1 MSLQDLWFTLI
12 ALLWCGYFLLE
23 GFDFG
28 VGVLLHVVGRTQA
41 ERGVL
46 LRAIGPVWDGNEVWL
61 LVAGGAT
68 FAAFPLWY
76 ATLFSG
82 FYLALLL
89 ILVAL
94 IVRVLAIEYRNKE
107 ADPVWRQRW
116 DLAHTASAAV
126 PALLWGVAFA
136 NIVHGVP
143 IDAAHHY
150 TGSFFTLLN
159 PYALLGG
166 LVTLSLFTLHGAVFL
181 ALKTTDELRERA
193 RRVAVRIGPVAAV
206 LAVVFLVWTQVDVG
220 NGASAAFAVLAAVA
234 LSGGLVATLKGRDGW
249 AFIGTGTAIVG
260 ATAMLFS
267 ALHPDVMPS
276 STSAAYS
283 LTVANASSSHYTLTV
298 MSWVAVA
305 FTPIVLLYQ
314 GWTYW
319 VFRARITGDAVLPA
333 VLRPKNGSGGGPG
346 GLGAPAVGSDVV
358 PSATP
363 SAAPGATPSATTPSA
378 TPSAA
383 SGAVP
388 GAASQPGPT
397 TA

>member
-12 ALLWCGYFLLE
+12 VVLWCGYFLLE

-28 VGVLLHVVGRTQA
+28 VATLLHVVGRDEE

-46 LRAIGPVWDGNEVWL
+46 LRTIGPVWDGNEVWL

-107 ADPVWRQRW
+107 TGAQWRRRW
-116 DLAHTASAAV
+116 DLAHTVCGAV

-166 LVTLSLFTLHGAVFL
+166 LVTLSVFTLHGAVFL
-181 ALKTTDELRERA
+181 AAKTTTHLRDRA
-193 RRVAVRIGPVAAV
+193 RRVALRVGPVAAV
-206 LAVVFLVWTQVDVG
+206 LAVAFLGWTQAQHG
-220 NGASAAFAVLAAVA
+220 TAATAATAALAAVT
-234 LSGGLVATLKGRDGW
+234 LLGGLFATMRGRDGW
-249 AFIGTGTAIVG
+249 AFAGTGAAIVSTT
-260 ATAMLFS
+260 ATLFL
-267 ALHPDVMPS
+267 ALHPNVMR
-276 STSAAYS
+276 STTATAYS
-283 LTVANASSSHYTLTV
+283 LTVHNASSSHYTLTV
-298 MSWVAVA
+298 MSWVALA
-305 FTPIVLLYQ
+305 FTPLVLLYQ

-319 VFRARITGDAVLPA
+319 VFRARVTGRDPLPPRKPTQTA
-333 VLRPKNGSGGGPG
+333 GT
-346 GLGAPAVGSDVV
+346 PA
-358 PSATP
+358 
-363 SAAPGATPSATTPSA
+363 
-378 TPSAA
+378 
-383 SGAVP
+383 
-388 GAASQPGPT
+388 
-397 TA
+397 

>member
-12 ALLWCGYFLLE
+12 AVLWCGYFLLE

-28 VGVLLHVVGRTQA
+28 VGVLLHVVGRTQT
-41 ERGVL
+41 ERGIL

-107 ADPVWRQRW
+107 LDPLWRMRW
-116 DLAHTASAAV
+116 DLAHTISAAV

-166 LVTLSLFTLHGAVFL
+166 LVTLSVFTLHGAVFL
-181 ALKTTDELRERA
+181 TLKTTDELRERA
-193 RRVAVRIGPVAAV
+193 RAVAVRVGPVAAV
-206 LAVVFLVWTQVDVG
+206 LAVVFLVWTQADTG
-220 NGASAAFAVLAAVA
+220 HGASAVFAVLAAVA
-234 LSGGLVATLKGRDGW
+234 LVGGLVATLRGRDGW
-249 AFIGTGTAIVG
+249 AFVGTGTAIVA
-260 ATAMLFS
+260 ATATLFS

-305 FTPIVLLYQ
+305 FTPVVLLYQ

-333 VLRPKNGSGGGPG
+333 ILRPKAGSGAGPDDHGGSS
-346 GLGAPAVGSDVV
+346 AGSDVAA
-358 PSATP
+358 ATGSGIAP
-363 SAAPGATPSATTPSA
+363 TTGSGVAPGA
-378 TPSAA
+378 AA
-383 SGAVP
+383 
-388 GAASQPGPT
+388 QPGPT

>member
-12 ALLWCGYFLLE
+12 AVLWCGYFLLE

-28 VGVLLHVVGRTQA
+28 VATLLHVVGRNEE

-46 LRAIGPVWDGNEVWL
+46 LRTIGPVWDGNEVWL

-107 ADPVWRQRW
+107 TGARWRRRW
-116 DLAHTASAAV
+116 DLAHTVTGAV

-166 LVTLSLFTLHGAVFL
+166 LMTLSVFILHGAVFL
-181 ALKTTDELRERA
+181 AAKTTGELRERA
-193 RRVAVRIGPVAAV
+193 RQVTLRVGPAAAV
-206 LAVVFLVWTQVDVG
+206 LAVLFLGWTQIHQG
-220 NGASAAFAVLAAVA
+220 TAATAATAAIAAVA
-234 LSGGLVATLKGRDGW
+234 LLGGLFATGKGRDLW
-249 AFIGTGTAIVG
+249 AFAGTGAAIVA
-260 ATAMLFS
+260 ATTTLFL

-276 STSAAYS
+276 TTSPAYS
-283 LTVANASSSHYTLTV
+283 LTVHNASSSHYTLTV
-298 MSWVAVA
+298 MSWVALA
-305 FTPIVLLYQ
+305 FTPLVLLYQ

-319 VFRARITGDAVLPA
+319 VFRARITGRDPLPP
-333 VLRPKNGSGGGPG
+333 RRTQGGTTSGSASGI
-346 GLGAPAVGSDVV
+346 A
-358 PSATP
+358 PSASSGPASGTTPGTLSGPVPGTSSGTVPGTP
-363 SAAPGATPSATTPSA
+363 SGTPA
-378 TPSAA
+378 
-383 SGAVP
+383 
-388 GAASQPGPT
+388 
-397 TA
+397 

>member
-1 MSLQDLWFTLI
+1 MSLQDLWFMLI
-12 ALLWCGYFLLE
+12 AVLWCGYFLLE

-28 VGVLLHVVGRTQA
+28 VGVLLHVVGRTES

-107 ADPVWRQRW
+107 ADPVWRMRW
-116 DLAHTASAAV
+116 DLAHTVSAAV

-166 LVTLSLFTLHGAVFL
+166 LMTLSVFTLHGAVFL
-181 ALKTTDELRERA
+181 ALKTTDELRDRA
-193 RRVAVRIGPVAAV
+193 RAVAVRVGPVAAV
-206 LAVVFLVWTQVDVG
+206 LAVVFLVWTQADTG
-220 NGASAAFAVLAAVA
+220 HGASAAFAVLAAVA

-249 AFIGTGTAIVG
+249 AFVGTGTAIVA
-260 ATAMLFS
+260 ATATLFS
-267 ALHPDVMPS
+267 ALHPNVMPS
-276 STSAAYS
+276 STSAAYN

-305 FTPIVLLYQ
+305 FTPVVLVYQ

-333 VLRPKNGSGGGPG
+333 VLRPKAGSGAGPG
-346 GLGAPAVGSDVV
+346 DPSGSDVAPTTASGV
-358 PSATP
+358 
-363 SAAPGATPSATTPSA
+363 APGATA
-378 TPSAA
+378 
-383 SGAVP
+383 
-388 GAASQPGPT
+388 QPGST

>member
-12 ALLWCGYFLLE
+12 AVLWCGYFLLE

-28 VGVLLHVVGRTQA
+28 VATLLHFVGRNQE

-46 LRAIGPVWDGNEVWL
+46 LRTIGPVWDGNEVWL
-61 LVAGGAT
+61 LVAGGAM

-107 ADPVWRQRW
+107 TGVAWRARW
-116 DLAHTASAAV
+116 DLAHSVCGAV

-150 TGSFFTLLN
+150 TGSFVTLLN

-166 LVTLSLFTLHGAVFL
+166 LVTFSLFTTHGAVFL
-181 ALKTTDELRERA
+181 ALKTTDQLRA
-193 RRVAVRIGPVAAV
+193 RARWVAVRAGAVAAL
-206 LAVVFLVWTQVDVG
+206 LAAVFLYWTQVD
-220 NGASAAFAVLAAVA
+220 NGTGATAVA
-234 LSGGLVATLKGRDGW
+234 GAVAALALVGGIYATYAGRDGW
-249 AFIGTGTAIVG
+249 AFAGTGTAIVA
-260 ATAMLFS
+260 ATAALFL
-267 ALHPDVMPS
+267 ALHPNVMR
-276 STSAAYS
+276 STTNAAYS
-283 LTVANASSSHYTLTV
+283 LTVHNASSSHYTLTV
-298 MSWVAVA
+298 MSWVALA
-305 FTPIVLLYQ
+305 FTPLVLLYQ

-319 VFRARITGDAVLPA
+319 VFRARITGRDPLPPRRA
-333 VLRPKNGSGGGPG
+333 AQSAGS
-346 GLGAPAVGSDVV
+346 PA
-358 PSATP
+358 
-363 SAAPGATPSATTPSA
+363 
-378 TPSAA
+378 
-383 SGAVP
+383 
-388 GAASQPGPT
+388 
-397 TA
+397 